1 VLYVSESLNDFP
13 NRTEPDLSLDHINN
27 YMHPQAMIIDAS
39 GLEEDYFLASMR
51 KQAPDS
57 GIPLIELPENSITQL
72 AWISKLDSSS
82 LAGTDGYRRDMA
94 Y

>member
-1 VLYVSESLNDFP
+1 MTS
-13 NRTEPDLSLDHINN
+13 RTESDRPIDHINN

-39 GLEEDYFLASMR
+39 GLEEDYFLTSMR

-57 GIPLIELPENSITQL
+57 GIPLIELPENSVTQL

-82 LAGTDGYRRDMA
+82 LAGMNQHRQHRTF
-94 Y
+94 

>member
-1 VLYVSESLNDFP
+1 MTSQTKSDRHV
-13 NRTEPDLSLDHINN
+13 DHINN

-39 GLEEDYFLASMR
+39 GLEEDYFLTSMR

-57 GIPLIELPENSITQL
+57 GIPLIELPENSVTQL

-82 LAGTDGYRRDMA
+82 LAGMNINTTSTGHSKNGS
-94 Y
+94 